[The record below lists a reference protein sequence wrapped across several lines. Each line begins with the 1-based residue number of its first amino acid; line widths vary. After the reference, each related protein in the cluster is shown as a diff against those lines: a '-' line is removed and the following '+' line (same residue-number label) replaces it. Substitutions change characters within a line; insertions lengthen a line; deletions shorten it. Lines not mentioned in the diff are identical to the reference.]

1 MLHNV
6 KRIRSIF
13 VAYPYLFGQPYRD
26 ALTAQFGGT
35 GVEFRYADDMLLNG
49 HVMDKIRRMM
59 SEVDVS
65 FFDVTGNNPNVMFEL
80 GYALGAEQPGFV
92 VVQEDAVKRLSADI
106 TGWDQLRYSDYANLA
121 EKLHDRVSRVR
132 VPQRSGSERIEVVET
147 QSVRDRM
154 RVLRFGL
161 PAVDEPLLCIYAVP
175 TEYERY
181 YKARSLLGTHPYRAL
196 DLTES
201 VLAGPNVTRHQTYF
215 WPGGFS
221 YDDRPGPDFVE
232 VYDGRSL
239 GLSQTER
246 ETNFRVYT
254 SGTVT
259 YMQRLRYGG
268 VDDKPFLYRYM
279 FENIVEMA
287 LVAIANVRH
296 KWGFDDQREL
306 NVGAIFLHAADVRV
320 SSATPEF
327 YPAGDAGSALRG
339 ADELWIPDEPIPV
352 RSSELAERAKA
363 LADEMSANLG
373 AKAL

>member
-1 MLHNV
+1 MLRNV

-26 ALTAQFGGT
+26 ALAARFSGT

-80 GYALGAEQPGFV
+80 GYALGADEPGFV
-92 VVQEDAVKRLSADI
+92 VVQEDAVQRLSADI
-106 TGWDQLRYSDYANLA
+106 TGWDQLRYSDYPNLA
-121 EKLHDRVSRVR
+121 ELLHERVSRVR
-132 VPQRSGSERIEVVET
+132 VPQRRGSERIQFVEA

-154 RVLRFGL
+154 HVLRFGL

-181 YKARSLLGTHPYRAL
+181 YKARSSLGTPPYRAQ
-196 DLTES
+196 DLCES

-215 WPGGFS
+215 WPSGFS

-232 VYDGRSL
+232 VYDGRNL

-268 VDDKPFLYRYM
+268 AENKPFLYRYM

-287 LVAIANVRH
+287 LVAIADARH
-296 KWGFDDQREL
+296 KWGFDDQGEL
-306 NVGAIFLHAADVRV
+306 NVGALFLHAADLRV
-320 SSATPEF
+320 SKATPGF

-339 ADELWIPDEPIPV
+339 GDELWIPDEPIPV
-352 RSSELAERAKA
+352 GSSELGARAKT
-363 LADEMSANLG
+363 LADEMSADLG
-373 AKAL
+373 TKVQ